1 MDTLVRYSSKMRR
14 LQPTL
19 LCVLLCAPFSASTF
33 AARKAA
39 SSAPPTYKDVAPFS
53 SSAFPARNNVGCGTC
68 ASDADCHSWHCDKSA
83 CAACKTT
90 CRCIQTACSPL
101 KTCVAPVYKDVA
113 LQISQ
118 DAFDSAGKVY
128 FNAGVLSYASKLSV
142 KGHYVN
148 TSIFELLLPKAYA
161 LCPNW

>member
-1 MDTLVRYSSKMRR
+1 MRR
-14 LQPTL
+14 LLPTL
-19 LCVLLCAPFSASTF
+19 LCVLLCARLAASTF

-39 SSAPPTYKDVAPFS
+39 SSSPSTYKDVAPFS
-53 SSAFPARNNVGCGTC
+53 SSAFPER
-68 ASDADCHSWHCDKSA
+68 D
-83 CAACKTT
+83 
-90 CRCIQTACSPL
+90 I
-101 KTCVAPVYKDVA
+101 APQVYKDVA

-161 LCPNW
+161 LCPNWYEEILLVACPVIQVADKV